1 MKNKLF
7 LIILSFFIFCN
18 TSLSESLKFNTEN
31 ISITEQGN
39 IINAGKGKVITTDNN
54 YEIFANSFLYNKD
67 LELLTSQG
75 NGIFVSKSENI
86 KIKFDNANFDLK
98 NSFLEAEGN
107 VKILQLNNKFEIKSD
122 KVVYNKEKNIIS
134 TNTQTELFD
143 HYKNNYIVESLIYEI
158 DNDLIKLTNVF
169 FENINNDNF
178 QTPIAFVNT
187 KSEKLFAKDIIL
199 NLDNSMI
206 NNNNQPRLKGNSLI
220 NDNDIAKIKKG
231 VFTTCKKRDGCPPW
245 QLEAN
250 EIKHDKKKKI
260 IYYDKAT
267 LKVYDFPVL
276 YFPKFFHPD
285 PTVTRQSGFLIPS
298 IKNSKS
304 SNYLNTPY
312 FFAIANNKDATFSPR
327 FYDDKS
333 FLIQSEYREV
343 NKESSHFV
351 DASFLSDEN
360 GSTEDHLFYNFNKS
374 LIFNNF
380 DNSKLNFKFQNLSN
394 DTYIKANKLKS
405 PLIEDESSLENSINL
420 DFYSD
425 SLSLNINSVV
435 YEDLNKTSN
444 DRYEYILP
452 QIELIKQIENKTEL
466 DGYFTLSS
474 STSVKNYN
482 TNIDEKLN
490 INDLLFT
497 SNSKINDYGLYSNYE
512 FLVKNSNTD
521 TDNSDNFKPNSNH
534 YLSGIFQYNS
544 FFPLIKKNENLQKIL
559 TPRMSFKIAPKHT
572 KDVSN
577 KNFELDVNNIYNINR
592 ATSKDAIEGGVS
604 FTYGSDFSIVNLDKS
619 LDILNLKFANNFR
632 LEENEDLPKNNQI
645 NQKTSNFFSE
655 ITYNPNEFLSTK
667 YNSSLKN
674 NLSDLSYEN
683 LIAQFKI
690 NNLVTTFD
698 YLNENNYSN
707 ENSFLS
713 STVEYSMNESNSL
726 SFSTR
731 KNKTIDL
738 TEYYNLMYQY
748 KNDCL
753 SASIEY
759 DKEYYSDR
767 DLKPNETLFFKLTII
782 PFGSANSP
790 NLSK

>member
-158 DNDLIKLTNVF
+158 DSDLIKLTNVF